1 MPCWH
6 TTWAREKYASLENPN
21 SKYNYSDEKII
32 VCVLYIRRESE
43 LLTFFQGMGKKK
55 SMQFIDYEE
64 GYLMRSMKRKKKKN
78 PWIKGS
84 LGKYFKRY
92 RVMVVNF
99 MHQLQWAIYMLI
111 LNTVFCLWILSLRV
125 FPDEISIWIMDSVD
139 CLSQYGRASFHP
151 LRAWKEQNVK
161 EGGGVPFF
169 SASMIERGTP

>member
-1 MPCWH
+1 MC
-6 TTWAREKYASLENPN
+6 
-21 SKYNYSDEKII
+21 II
-32 VCVLYIRRESE
+32 YKKRVGIIN
-43 LLTFFQGMGKKK
+43 LLSRHGKKK

-151 LRAWKEQNVK
+151 LRAWKERNVK

-169 SASMIERGTP
+169 LPPWSRGGHLNFSGLWLGFKAWASLVSRQSHVD